1 MPTGGKVAGAAVVT
15 KRYMKKICLSVGM
28 LLSLWRAGYAQQTA
42 APAYEKRKL
51 QVAEV
56 NLVSSY
62 YEQGGKNSAVTGGIG
77 SEYLR
82 DSAGRSI

>member
-1 MPTGGKVAGAAVVT
+1 
-15 KRYMKKICLSVGM
+15 MKKICLSVGL
-28 LLSLWRAGYAQQTA
+28 LLSLWRAGQAQQSTT
-42 APAYEKRKL
+42 YEKRKL

-62 YEQGGKNSAVTGGIG
+62 YEQGGQNSAVTGGIG

-82 DSAGRSI
+82 DYAQSFDLVLKTTDRRNRT